1 MGTLAIIS
9 WVVVLLV
16 GLIRYVGYK
25 HVINRAETG
34 TFDFEQF
41 PVLAEMV
48 ESGQVVTCY
57 YQGAALLGLA
67 MVSFMPV
74 FGVGPHPS
82 ENILVLLLMVLQ
94 LPAVTWLILSIPTRQ
109 LITHPICWC
118 VYFMIF
124 YIIQTLMGNSYA

>member
-1 MGTLAIIS
+1 MGTIAIIS
-9 WVVVLLV
+9 WVVILLV

-25 HVINRAETG
+25 HVIDRVESG

-41 PVLAEMV
+41 PIVTQMI

-82 ENILVLLLMVLQ
+82 ENILVLLLLGSQ
-94 LPAVTWLILSIPTRQ
+94 LPVVTWLILTIPARQ
-109 LITHPICWC
+109 LITHPLCWC
-118 VYFMIF
+118 VYFMVF
-124 YIIQTLMGNSYA
+124 YIIQTMMSDSYA